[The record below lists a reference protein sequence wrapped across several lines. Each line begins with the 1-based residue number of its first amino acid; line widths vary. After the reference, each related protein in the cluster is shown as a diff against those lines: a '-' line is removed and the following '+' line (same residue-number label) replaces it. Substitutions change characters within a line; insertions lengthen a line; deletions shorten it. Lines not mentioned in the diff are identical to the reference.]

1 MTYRLQYSAA
11 EHHSLLTAAIDSWAR
26 EDKDLRLISVE
37 GHVIFTSCRLF
48 ALSTSSLAP
57 LLSSWTFT
65 SSTLP
70 SISLPF
76 SSNVISALVALLSVG
91 IAQVPS
97 TLGKEV
103 EEAAACLGLSGF
115 SCNTRSAA
123 KPKGVGL
130 SILPVP
136 VKKEIRDIRQQ
147 AEAPCHLC
155 PKIFSHRKHL
165 NRHIDMKHPGEQNP
179 GVHSE
184 VKETS
189 EQAAIFKCQECN
201 KNFVSEEKLERHGKT
216 HVEGGGF
223 SCGKCSKSFL
233 TQKRLRKHMRSHM
246 ELTNQCDVCEKSF
259 QNMGTLALHRNIHLD
274 QKPFKCGTCGKDFS
288 QKGNLK
294 THMQKH
300 HGQEMND
307 SIVIAGVADIEEEMM
322 LEESDFPKMN
332 NTV

>member
-1 MTYRLQYSAA
+1 
-11 EHHSLLTAAIDSWAR
+11 
-26 EDKDLRLISVE
+26 
-37 GHVIFTSCRLF
+37 
-48 ALSTSSLAP
+48 
-57 LLSSWTFT
+57 
-65 SSTLP
+65 
-70 SISLPF
+70 
-76 SSNVISALVALLSVG
+76 
-91 IAQVPS
+91 
-97 TLGKEV
+97 
-103 EEAAACLGLSGF
+103 
-115 SCNTRSAA
+115 
-123 KPKGVGL
+123 
-130 SILPVP
+130 
-136 VKKEIRDIRQQ
+136 
-147 AEAPCHLC
+147 
-155 PKIFSHRKHL
+155 
-165 NRHIDMKHPGEQNP
+165 MKHPSNHTP
-179 GVHSE
+179 GDQSE
-184 VKETS
+184 TKDTPELAT
-189 EQAAIFKCQECN
+189 IYKCQECN

-223 SCGKCSKSFL
+223 PCGKCSKSFL

-259 QNMGTLALHRNIHLD
+259 QNMGTLALHRNIHLE